1 MSILQWN
8 IQSIRSNFCELKVLL
23 REETPSC
30 VCLQETML
38 GDFRMN
44 PPSQYKII
52 QSQRKRE
59 DGHERGVAILV
70 RNNTNF
76 KEISLNTNLQAV
88 AAKVWFG
95 KWYTVCSIYLPHVTI
110 QQSDIENLIQQLP
123 RPFLLLGD
131 MNARH
136 HLWGESVNNEKGQ
149 IFENLITNCDI
160 SLLNSQ
166 SKTHYH
172 IQTGTYST
180 IDLSICSSD
189 CLLDF
194 DHTVLENLH
203 GSDHYPIRIK
213 TNTNEGPVNYS
224 GRLKTEKAD
233 WKTFTCLTEHFQPPD
248 QSLDL
253 DNIVKH
259 LNDFIIETAEK
270 CMPISTGDSNKI
282 PVPWWNQECKDAK
295 RERRRTERALKR
307 NESIENKIAYKRTK
321 AVCRKTYKTAQ
332 KGSWKKYI
340 SDININTPSQ
350 KIWKRIMKMTGK
362 FKASP
367 PPLLIN
373 SDGTLSQDP
382 EITAN
387 LFANAFASV
396 SGVENYP
403 SAFRNFKER
412 QEMAGVNFETHNHLV
427 YNEPFSIHEFYA
439 ALSET
444 AETSPGFDRITY
456 SMIKNSHKILQK
468 YILKLFNRIYS
479 ENYFPTDWK
488 LAIIIPIP
496 KPNKD
501 HSFPLNYRPVS
512 LTSCLCKLLEK
523 MVNRRLVW
531 FLEEGKHINEA
542 QSGFRRN
549 RSTTDCLV
557 QFECDVRNAIS
568 RRDHTIAVYFDLAKA
583 YDMTWRHGILRR
595 LHEQGLRGN
604 MPKMIVNF
612 LTNRS
617 IKVRVGNTYSEQVSI
632 AEGTPQGSVLSCT
645 LFMIAIDNVSS
656 AIPPTVRH
664 TLYVDDLTIYAS
676 GKSNST
682 IERQLQMCIN
692 KLEKWCDQTG
702 FNFSPSK
709 TFAQHI
715 CRKKRCPK
723 TCNQLSLNNQPILTK
738 EKHSFLGLLIDSS
751 LTWKPHI
758 EHLRR
763 KCIQKLDI
771 LKHLSHKSWG
781 SDTKTL
787 LRLYVMIIKPKM
799 DYGVE
804 AYSSAAKSNLDKL
817 EPIQNNAMRIAT
829 GTFKSSPILSLQ
841 IMCGL
846 KPLEYYRDL
855 KLITYFMRAIANPSN
870 PIKKRIQD
878 SGAFEEESD
887 GEEDR
892 FELPKGSILE
902 RGKNISQ
909 KYNVRLDIIE
919 TEDPPRTPPWKT
931 GNASVCEE
939 VSVYLKSENSEAFMR
954 NIFLNHL
961 LEHESDYKVYTDGSK
976 TNEGVGFSI
985 FCEDTSSSH
994 RLENHFSIFSAELYA
1009 LLEAVKYAKTRPGER
1024 VVLITDSRSSIQA
1037 IMKPYS
1043 RDVLVQ
1049 KIQIEIADSSRPVK
1063 LCWTPSHCNINGN
1076 EMADQLARRA
1086 IGNQEMYPAPTNR
1099 NDLRNKLKRD
1109 INEKWREKWR
1119 NTPENKLRE
1128 ITDSTT
1134 ELPNFSCSNREW
1146 ERTLTRLRIGHT
1158 KKTHGFLMAQAERP
1172 YCEDCTV
1179 PLSVKHILLE
1189 CPSFSS
1195 ERAQFFPSHNL
1206 TLKNLLVDESNYN
1219 GNLYKFLKE
1228 INIFNEI

>member
-8 IQSIRSNFCELKVLL
+8 IQSIKSNFCELKVLL
-23 REETPSC
+23 REEAPSC

-38 GDFRMN
+38 GDFKMN

-52 QSQRKRE
+52 QSQRKRD
-59 DGHERGVAILV
+59 DGHERGTAILV

-76 KEISLNTNLQAV
+76 EELPLTTNLQAV

-95 KWYTVCSIYLPHVTI
+95 KWYTVCSIYLPHIPI
-110 QQSDIENLIQQLP
+110 QQSDIESLIVQLP

-136 HLWGESVNNEKGQ
+136 HLWGENIINEKGQ
-149 IFENLITNCDI
+149 IFENLITSSNI
-160 SLLNSQ
+160 SLMNSQ
-166 SKTHYH
+166 AKTHYH
-172 IQTGTYST
+172 IQTGTYTT

-194 DHTVLENLH
+194 DHTVLGSLH

-213 TNTNEGPVNYS
+213 ANSDEGPVTYS

-233 WKTFTCLTEHFQPPD
+233 WKTFTCLTEHYQPPN
-248 QSLDL
+248 QSLEL
-253 DNIVKH
+253 DVKH

-270 CMPISTGDSNKI
+270 CMPTSVGNPNKI
-282 PVPWWNQECKDAK
+282 PVPWWSQECEDAK
-295 RERRRTERALKR
+295 RERRRNERALKR
-307 NESIENKIAYKRTK
+307 TESIGNKIAYKRSK
-321 AVCRKTYKTAQ
+321 ARCRKTFKTAQ
-332 KGSWKKYI
+332 KESWKKYATG
-340 SDININTPSQ
+340 ININTPSQ
-350 KIWKRIMKMTGK
+350 VIWKRIRKMDRK
-362 FKASP
+362 FKPSP
-367 PPLLIN
+367 PPLLRN

-387 LFANAFASV
+387 LFAHAFASV
-396 SGVENYP
+396 SSVENYP
-403 SAFRNFKER
+403 SEFRNLKER
-412 QEMAGVNFETHNHLV
+412 LERAGVNFETQTPLV
-427 YNEPFSIHEFYA
+427 YNEPFSMNEFHA

-444 AETSPGFDRITY
+444 TETSPGFDRITY
-456 SMIKNSHKILQK
+456 SMIKNSHKNLQECILR
-468 YILKLFNRIYS
+468 LFNRIYS
-479 ENYFPTDWK
+479 ENVFPTDWK

-501 HSFPLNYRPVS
+501 HSIPLNYRPIS

-523 MVNRRLVW
+523 MVNKRLVW
-531 FLEEGKHINEA
+531 ILEEGNHINDA

-557 QFECDVRNAIS
+557 QFECDIRNAIS

-583 YDMTWRHGILRR
+583 YDMTWRHGILRK
-595 LHEQGLRGN
+595 LQEMGLRGN
-604 MPKMIVNF
+604 MPKFIMNF
-612 LTNRS
+612 LTNRY
-617 IKVRVGNTYSEQVSI
+617 IKVRVGNTLSEQVMTE
-632 AEGTPQGSVLSCT
+632 EGTPQGSVLSCT
-645 LFMIAIDNVSS
+645 LFMIAINDVSS

-692 KLEKWCDQTG
+692 NLEKWCKQTG
-702 FNFSPSK
+702 FSFSPSK

-715 CRKKRCPK
+715 CRKRRCPK
-723 TCNQLSLNNQPILTK
+723 ACHQLSINNQPILTK
-738 EKHSFLGLLIDSS
+738 EEHSFLGLLIDSS

-758 EHLRR
+758 ELLKR

-771 LKHLSHKSWG
+771 LKHLSYKTWG
-781 SDTKTL
+781 SDSKIL
-787 LRLYVMIIKPKM
+787 LRLFVMIIKPKL

-804 AYSSAAKSNLDKL
+804 AYSSASKSNIDKL

-829 GTFKSSPILSLQ
+829 GAFKSSPIISLQ
-841 IMCGL
+841 IICGL
-846 KPLEYYRDL
+846 KPLEYNREL
-855 KLITYFMRAIANPSN
+855 KLITYLMRVIANPSN
-870 PIKKRIQD
+870 PIMKRIED
-878 SGAFEEESD
+878 SGAFHEESD
-887 GEEDR
+887 GEEDQVD
-892 FELPKGSILE
+892 LPKGSILE
-902 RGKNISQ
+902 RGKNIIQ
-909 KYNVRLDIIE
+909 KYNVSLDAIE
-919 TEDPPRTPPWKT
+919 TEGPPRFPPWKT
-931 GNASVCEE
+931 GNVSVCEE
-939 VSVYLKSENSEAFMR
+939 VSVHHKSENSEAFMR

-961 LEHESDYKVYTDGSK
+961 SEHEVDLKVYTDGSK

-985 FCEDTSSSH
+985 HCEETSASH
-994 RLENHFSIFSAELYA
+994 RLREHFSIFTAELYG
-1009 LLEAVKYAKTRPGER
+1009 LLEAVKYAKTRSSEQLA
-1024 VVLITDSRSSIQA
+1024 LITDSRSSIQA
-1037 IMKPYS
+1037 IIKPFS
-1043 RDVLVQ
+1043 RNVLVQ
-1049 KIQIEIADSSRPVK
+1049 KIQAEISDFSRPVK
-1063 LCWTPSHCNINGN
+1063 LCWTPSHCNIRGN

-1086 IGNQEMYPAPTNR
+1086 ISNYEFYPATISR
-1099 NDLRNKLKRD
+1099 DDLRNKLKRD

-1119 NTPENKLRE
+1119 NAPENKLRE

-1158 KKTHGFLMAQAERP
+1158 KKTHGFMMAQAERP

-1179 PLSVKHILLE
+1179 PLSVRHILLE
-1189 CPSFSS
+1189 CPSFSL
-1195 ERAQFFPSHNL
+1195 ERTRFFPDPNV
-1206 TLKNLLVDESNYN
+1206 TLRKLLVDESNYN
-1219 GNLYKFLKE
+1219 GNLYKFLKD